1 MEKKL
6 INSNKEHSDNAIR
19 GLRDGQMSAREGDG
33 MKKERNFLVMCL
45 LIIMSLGIF
54 VGCGEDIVKDRVS
67 VGIKEEYKEKFM
79 AEEFTAE
86 DFGWDNIEKIEYNTW
101 HSTMDP
107 ERGFLT
113 IHLKKHGKKNVY
125 AAVEHF
131 KKLEFVESVN
141 AIGTTSTYSSDRS

>member
-1 MEKKL
+1 MNISIKK
-6 INSNKEHSDNAIR
+6 IGS
-19 GLRDGQMSAREGDG
+19 
-33 MKKERNFLVMCL
+33 LVLFMF
-45 LIIMSLGIF
+45 SIF
-54 VGCGEDIVKDRVS
+54 ILSGCELGEDIVKDRVS

-79 AEEFTAE
+79 AEEFNAE

-131 KKLEFVESVN
+131 KKLEFVETVN
-141 AIGTTSTYSSDRS
+141 AIGTTSTYSSDKS